1 MSSAFAIARR
11 DLLGAFATPLAWVL
25 MSATGLLAAVVFLS
39 LTFRDGEIANLRPV
53 LVSLGWATLLL
64 APAVAMRS
72 IAEERRQ
79 GTLEILR
86 SAPIGAGSIV
96 FGKFLAAVAVL
107 AAMLLPIAV
116 LAVPL
121 ELFGRPDPGEILC
134 GVLGLLLVGASI
146 AAVGILASSLCAS
159 QVLAYLGAMF
169 PWLAAV
175 IAVKL
180 LPNWLGG
187 PWPER
192 LERLDPLRRLDA
204 FVIGLFD
211 GANLVYFLAIVAAF
225 LLLATLALSRDE
237 RPRPAG
243 LGRLGRVVHGALR
256 IGAIVVCGGAV
267 VAVAS
272 APASR
277 IRLDLTRT
285 RAYSLDPETRN
296 LLAELEGNWSIDL
309 LVVAEQGDLALL
321 EQVDEVLRRFA
332 EANPSIEVGRIDP
345 TRPEDLAAYEAL
357 LDRLSAGFEAE
368 SRDATEAIE
377 AAMVAFD
384 ELVAFAAE
392 ESPRARGRLAAAR
405 ARGEADPDSLEV
417 LTATAA
423 MLEQVAATGPRLQQE
438 IRGLLETSPARPFP
452 DLESARSALAAH
464 HRLRSDQ
471 LAVGLPREPRAS
483 RIAGGLRESMD
494 RLERLPRSKLGEI
507 AGAISSG
514 EAAVVTG
521 PDGAVVVPGWQILPR
536 SSFADDETVRFD
548 RRFRGEQLLVAA
560 IRSLD
565 MDAPPVV
572 ILMHTEPRSMLRRQE
587 TGGEAAA
594 IADELRAARF
604 EVREWR
610 PSDGELPLVED
621 DGPVVY
627 VPIPPLSRRSVEPD
641 EGERALLAKT
651 RELVAA
657 GRPVLLSVGP
667 SVLPLLGGRDPWAA
681 LAAELGVET
690 DTSRTLLEL
699 PPGEDAREPQAT
711 HLATLGD
718 TGHPL
723 GAVLDDQAVLL
734 FYPVPMAVAADA
746 AASAATVLSLPPSET
761 RWVEEDWR
769 RLRDIDRVP
778 EAKRE
783 AGASPVVAAIER
795 VRPDGD
801 VQRAIVVAANGWL
814 LSNLADRTVPLGGER
829 VAFANP
835 GNRELARSGI
845 AWLAGLDEWVAG
857 AGAGREVARLSGITP
872 AVRFGWSVGLLAGLP
887 FVPLLVGGVVW
898 MRRER
903 GR

>member
-1 MSSAFAIARR
+1 MIGALAIARR
-11 DLLGAFATPLAWVL
+11 DLLGAFSTPLAWVL
-25 MSATGLLAAVVFLS
+25 MAATGLLAAVVFLS

-53 LVSLGWATLLL
+53 LVALGWATLLL

-86 SAPIGAGSIV
+86 SAPIGAGAIV
-96 FGKFLAAVAVL
+96 IGKFLAAVAVL
-107 AAMLLPIAV
+107 AAMLLPIGV

-121 ELFGRPDPGEILC
+121 ELFGRPDYGEILC

-146 AAVGILASSLCAS
+146 AAVGILASSLTSS

-175 IAVKL
+175 LSVKL
-180 LPNWLGG
+180 LPGWLGG

-211 GANLVYFLAIVAAF
+211 GANLVYFLAVAGVF
-225 LLLATLALSRDE
+225 LLLAVLALSRDE
-237 RPRPAG
+237 RRSPSG
-243 LGRLGRVVHGALR
+243 VGRLGRGVHASLR
-256 IGAIVVCGGAV
+256 IGAMVVAAAAV
-267 VAVAS
+267 VAIAS
-272 APASR
+272 VPGLR
-277 IRLDLTRT
+277 VRLDLTRT
-285 RAYSLDPETRN
+285 RAYSLAPETRS
-296 LLAELEGNWSIDL
+296 LLADLEGSWAIDL
-309 LVVAEQGDLALL
+309 LVVEEQGDRGLL

-332 EANPSIEVGRIDP
+332 EANPAIEVGRIDP
-345 TRPEDLAAYEAL
+345 TRPEDLGAYEAL
-357 LDRLSAGFEAE
+357 LERLAAGFETE
-368 SRDATEAIE
+368 TGDATAAIE
-377 AAMVAFD
+377 EAMVAFD
-384 ELVAFAAE
+384 ELLAFAAE
-392 ESPRARGRLAAAR
+392 ESPRARARLAAAR
-405 ARGEADPDSLEV
+405 ARGEAEADALET
-417 LTATAA
+417 LSATAA
-423 MLEQVAATGPRLQQE
+423 MLEQVATTGPRLQQE
-438 IRGLLETSPARPFP
+438 IRGLLETSPAQPFP

-464 HRLRSDQ
+464 HRIRSDQ
-471 LAVGLPREPRAS
+471 LAAGMPRDPRAS
-483 RIAGGLRESMD
+483 RLARSLRVSMD

-507 AGAISSG
+507 ATAIASG

-536 SSFADDETVRFD
+536 SSFADAETVRFD

-560 IRSLD
+560 LRSLG
-565 MDAPPVV
+565 MEAAPVA

-587 TGGEAAA
+587 HGGEAAA

-610 PSDGELPLVED
+610 PSDGDLPLAEG
-621 DGPVVY
+621 DGAAVFVPV
-627 VPIPPLSRRSVEPD
+627 PPLSRRGVEPD
-641 EGERALLAKT
+641 EDERSLLAAT
-651 RELVAA
+651 RELIDA

-667 SVLPLLGGRDPWAA
+667 SVLPLLGGRDPWAE
-681 LAAELGVET
+681 LAAELGVEA

-699 PPGEDAREPQAT
+699 PPGDLAQEPQAT
-711 HLATLGD
+711 HLAAQGTLE
-718 TGHPL
+718 HPL

-734 FYPVPMAVAADA
+734 YYPVPMTVAED
-746 AASAATVLSLPPSET
+746 ASATTVLALAPSET

-769 RLRDIDRVP
+769 RLREIDRVP
-778 EAKRE
+778 EAKRDP
-783 AGASPVVAAIER
+783 GSRPVIAAIER
-795 VRPDGD
+795 VRPDGG
-801 VQRAIVVAANGWL
+801 VQRALVVAANGWL

-857 AGAGREVARLSGITP
+857 GGPGREVARLSGITP
-872 AVRFGWSVGLLAGLP
+872 PARVGWTAGLLGGLP
-887 FVPLLVGGVVW
+887 LVPLLVGGVVW

-903 GR
+903 AR